1 MGQDWNSKTQN
12 KQIIKPALGNEW
24 LQSPGQQQ
32 TNSDPTVAPLNTQT
46 VHSPGVKAGI
56 IWSKVVPKIPELAA
70 IMHQKASFSQVILL
84 PTPLIKSAYSFY
96 NRTTDSDKVAAVKII
111 ELLKSFGTY

>member
-1 MGQDWNSKTQN
+1 M
-12 KQIIKPALGNEW
+12 
-24 LQSPGQQQ
+24 
-32 TNSDPTVAPLNTQT
+32 
-46 VHSPGVKAGI
+46 HSPGVKAGI

-96 NRTTDSDKVAAVKII
+96 NRTTDSDKVAAVRIT
-111 ELLKSFGTY
+111 ELLKIFGTY